1 MLKLFLSLIIELI
14 VADLVSVAILVF
26 DINSKVRGFA
36 SLFKGGATK
45 NDRGSQQNAGYH
57 GYSNATPGGTI
68 IDTRDPG
75 TAKRKI
81 IPADEGEYVDYT
93 E

>member
-1 MLKLFLSLIIELI
+1 MLKLFLSLILAFI
-14 VADLVSVAILVF
+14 VAAIVAVGILVF
-26 DINSKVRGFA
+26 VIYHKVRGFV

-57 GYSNATPGGTI
+57 GYSNATPDGTI

>member
-1 MLKLFLSLIIELI
+1 MLKLFLSLILAFI
-14 VADLVSVAILVF
+14 VAALVAVGILAFV
-26 DINSKVRGFA
+26 IYHKVRGFA
-36 SLFKGGATK
+36 SLFKGGAAK
-45 NDRGSQQNAGYH
+45 NGNSNQQHARYN
-57 GYSNATPGGTI
+57 GYSNATPDGTI

>member
-1 MLKLFLSLIIELI
+1 MLKLFLSLILAFI
-14 VADLVSVAILVF
+14 VAAFVAVGILAFV
-26 DINSKVRGFA
+26 IYHKVRRFA
-36 SLFKGGATK
+36 SFFKGSATK